1 MKEVFQPMIARGQE
15 TGFLSAADNQPQ
27 SEHAFPGSRLNQ
39 PRVAALLKEAV
50 TRCNLDLGGLNVL
63 TEAAT
68 GAYAVTPVLAAM
80 AKASHVYAITR
91 ATRFGS
97 VEDVI
102 KETRDL
108 ARYCGVEDRIQI
120 RTERTRDLV
129 SQCDMV
135 TNSGHLRPLDA
146 ELVSWLKPGAVIS
159 LMYETWE
166 LRPEDVDIAAC
177 SQRGIQ
183 VAGVNELHPAVDI
196 FSYLPMLAARLLFES
211 GIPVYG
217 TRILLLC
224 DNSFAPYL
232 TRGLTAV
239 GAEVDTFQDLASVPS
254 SRHYDALLVSMT
266 PRKSPVIS
274 WPEARVLTERWPGI
288 VVAQFYGDMDRSAL
302 AKAGIR
308 FWPAAPPPAGHMG
321 VYLTDIGPDAVIRL
335 QTGGLKVGEIL
346 ARGLANAGTEERDYV
361 QLL

>member
-1 MKEVFQPMIARGQE
+1 MVDCCQE
-15 TGFLSAADNQPQ
+15 SGFLSMGNDRPPSKQ
-27 SEHAFPGSRLNQ
+27 SFLDSRLNRH
-39 PRVAALLKEAV
+39 RVAALLREAV
-50 TRCNLDLGGLNVL
+50 SRCNLDLGGLNVL

-80 AKASHVYAITR
+80 AEASHVYAITR

-97 VEDVI
+97 VEEVI
-102 KETRDL
+102 NETSDL

-129 SQCDMV
+129 SQCDIV

-146 ELVSWLKPGAVIS
+146 ELVSWLKPSAVIS
-159 LMYETWE
+159 LMYEVWE
-166 LRPEDVDIAAC
+166 FRPEDVDIAEC

-183 VAGVNELHPAVDI
+183 VAGVNEVHPAVDI
-196 FSYLPMLAARLLFES
+196 FSYLPMLAAKLLFES
-211 GIPVYG
+211 GVPVYR

-224 DNSFAPYL
+224 DNPFGPYL
-232 TRGLTAV
+232 TRGLTNV
-239 GAEVDTFQDLASVPS
+239 GAEVEIFQDLASVPS

-274 WPEARVLTERWPGI
+274 WPEACVLADRWPGI
-288 VVAQFYGDMDRSAL
+288 VVAQFYGDVDRSAL

-308 FWPAAPPPAGHMG
+308 SWPIAPPPAGHMG
-321 VYLTDIGPDAVIRL
+321 VYLTDIGPDAIIRL

-346 ARGLANAGTEERDYV
+346 ARGFANASTEDRAYV
-361 QLL
+361 QPL